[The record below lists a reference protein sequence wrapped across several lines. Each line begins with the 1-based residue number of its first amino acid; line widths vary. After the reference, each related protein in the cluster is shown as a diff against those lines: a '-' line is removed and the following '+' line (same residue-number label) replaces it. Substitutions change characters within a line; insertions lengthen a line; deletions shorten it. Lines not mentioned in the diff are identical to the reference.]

1 MIVDECG
8 KFTLYI
14 RFNNNNFR
22 VFESIKRLFFIRR
35 EIKHIE
41 PDTILS
47 FGTQWNNFV
56 LFSLYGTIFPV
67 YISDRGSPIR
77 KYKIT
82 TELFKNIMYKK
93 ASGIIAQ
100 TNKAYE
106 VTIKKFP
113 HSNIKVIG
121 NPINLTKYQSVKSE
135 NVILSVGRLI
145 STKNHDRLIDIFS
158 KLNATNWKLIIV
170 GGDAI
175 KENNYEKLKSIIK
188 EKNLENK
195 VLLLGNQKNVI
206 QYYLSSKI
214 FAFSSSVEGFPNVI
228 GEALSSGLPVVSYD
242 CVAGP
247 SEMINNGENG
257 FLVPLFDDNLFQQKL
272 QLLINDEELRLKMGV
287 NARKNITMF
296 SNESIGQQYLNF
308 ISR

>member
-1 MIVDECG
+1 
-8 KFTLYI
+8 
-14 RFNNNNFR
+14 
-22 VFESIKRLFFIRR
+22 
-35 EIKHIE
+35 
-41 PDTILS
+41 
-47 FGTQWNNFV
+47 
-56 LFSLYGTIFPV
+56 
-67 YISDRGSPIR
+67 
-77 KYKIT
+77 
-82 TELFKNIMYKK
+82 MYKK

-100 TNKAYE
+100 TNKAFE

-188 EKNLENK
+188 EKKLENK

-272 QLLINDEELRLKMGV
+272 QLLINNEELRLKMGV